1 MEIQINTDH
10 SIALHEPL
18 TMHVESV
25 VNEALNHVSRATRV
39 VVHLSVTNDSRS
51 STGDHRCLM
60 EARIDGHPPI
70 ASGDH
75 AANLHQ
81 AIQRAAG
88 KLKRAID
95 SRLGRVNDNA
105 KSGKLVIEVASERA
119 LPGTSPM
126 RRGLRPRRGRRQ
138 ARALGLP

>member
-10 SIALHEPL
+10 SIVLHEPL

-25 VNEALNHVSRATRV
+25 VTDALHHVSRSARV
-39 VVHLSVTNDSRS
+39 VVHLSASSDSKS

-88 KLKRAID
+88 KLKRTID
-95 SRLGRVNDNA
+95 SKLGRINDNA
-105 KSGKLVIEVASERA
+105 RNGKFVLEPVTE
-119 LPGTSPM
+119 
-126 RRGLRPRRGRRQ
+126 
-138 ARALGLP
+138 

>member
-18 TMHVESV
+18 TMHVESAV
-25 VNEALNHVSRATRV
+25 TEALNCVNRATRV
-39 VVHLSVTNDSRS
+39 VVHLSVSNDAKSCN
-51 STGDHRCLM
+51 GDHRCLM

-88 KLKRAID
+88 KLKRSID
-95 SRLGRVNDNA
+95 STLGRINDNA
-105 KSGKLVIEVASERA
+105 KGGKFALEADTEKTASGSAKNSVE
-119 LPGTSPM
+119 TSVMP
-126 RRGLRPRRGRRQ
+126 LLYPYFT
-138 ARALGLP
+138 A